1 MRVFIIQ
8 FLPGYTDFL
17 EHFGELLA
25 LVVGE
30 GTKGLLS
37 KANAGRLVDAGVF
50 PAGFG
55 QANGELPSIL
65 GVTAALDEAVEL
77 ELGQDLGK
85 RPRLEVKVHAEFLL
99 RHLAAGLLGQ
109 QADDGRL
116 AGYASAM
123 KMHVMAAKAQAAQDA
138 LGEFVF
144 GADRFG
150 YVYRLRRVTAGL
162 MRKDEWF
169 NTHI

>member
-1 MRVFIIQ
+1 M
-8 FLPGYTDFL
+8 
-17 EHFGELLA
+17 
-25 LVVGE
+25 GE

-37 KANAGRLVDAGVF
+37 KANAGCLVDAGVF

-77 ELGQDLGK
+77 EFGQDLGK

-116 AGYASAM
+116 AGHASAM
-123 KMHVMAAKAQAAQDA
+123 KMHVMAAKAQAIEDA
-138 LGEFVF
+138 LGKLVF
-144 GADRFG
+144 
-150 YVYRLRRVTAGL
+150 
-162 MRKDEWF
+162 
-169 NTHI
+169 

>member
-1 MRVFIIQ
+1 MRVLIIQ
-8 FLPGYTDFL
+8 FLPGYADFI
-17 EHFGELLA
+17 EHFGEVLA
-25 LVVGE
+25 LVMGE
-30 GTKGLLS
+30 RAKGLLS

-55 QANGELPSIL
+55 QANGELPSVL
-65 GVTAALDEAVEL
+65 GVTAALDEPLSSSLDRISESDP
-77 ELGQDLGK
+77 G
-85 RPRLEVKVHAEFLL
+85 L
-99 RHLAAGLLGQ
+99 RSKCMPSSCCDISPPGCLGQ

-116 AGYASAM
+116 AGHASAM